1 MKRFRRWC
9 GGGVVGLAIVLLVTF
24 FFSPFTPGGFVE
36 GGKVEDGR
44 YFVVS
49 KGHRYTEVS
58 ETQWRIAQYVE
69 CTFPWLPVMLIW
81 LGVGLRVAPATARA
95 GPPATGQQR
104 GFGAVDRL
112 RRRGGD
118 GRFGGGKV
126 LQHRG
131 SVGDWDWRLAR
142 AVGRYLCSRLAGLPP
157 HAHN

>member
-81 LGVGLRVAPATARA
+81 LGVGLRVAPATGAEPAPRPLASNAALGLSIAFGVVAGTGALAVARCFSTGVPWA
-95 GPPATGQQR
+95 IGIGVWLALWVGIFTRCGTPAR
-104 GFGAVDRL
+104 
-112 RRRGGD
+112 
-118 GRFGGGKV
+118 
-126 LQHRG
+126 
-131 SVGDWDWRLAR
+131 
-142 AVGRYLCSRLAGLPP
+142 